1 MANPVI
7 KNMNAFDVANNLSF
21 SGLRKNA
28 KGGKMIYLN
37 VGGGGSKVYFELPV
51 LRAPFGLSSF
61 TDQKSGAVS
70 YSLDVSLDDANTV
83 AKIRDIESAV
93 LSHVVNNSEELLG
106 RSYSIDVIKQALFKS
121 CIRESKDGK
130 YAPTLK
136 LKVLHNDGVFSVD
149 AYDSSKKQTTLDSL
163 QKGQRVRT
171 IIDFNQIWI
180 IDNKF
185 GLSVRLKQV
194 MMMPTTELKGCAFSS
209 TSATDDDGVE
219 DDFVDNVVNSND
231 NSEQEDV

>member
-1 MANPVI
+1 MANPVV
-7 KNMNAFDVANNLSF
+7 KNITAFDANNMTF

-28 KGGKMIYLN
+28 KGGKMVYVN
-37 VGGGGSKVYFELPV
+37 VLGSNKTFFELPV
-51 LRAPFGLSSF
+51 LRAPFGLSSY

-70 YSLDVSLDDANTV
+70 YSLDVSLDDTEVVNR
-83 AKIRDIESAV
+83 IRDIETHV
-93 LSHVVNNSEELLG
+93 LNHVVRNSEELLG
-106 RSYSIDVIKQALFKS
+106 RSYSEDVIKQALFKS

-136 LKVLHNDGVFSVD
+136 LKVLHNDGVFSVN
-149 AYDSSKKQTTLDSL
+149 AYDASKKTTNLDTL
-163 QKGQRVRT
+163 QKGQRVKT

-194 MMMPTTELKGCAFSS
+194 MMMPTTELSGCAF
-209 TSATDDDGVE
+209 G
-219 DDFVDNVVNSND
+219 DDFVEEVVNGD
-231 NSEQEDV
+231 SEQADDEV

>member
-1 MANPVI
+1 MANPIV
-7 KNMNAFDVANNLSF
+7 KNMNAFDFANNLSF

-28 KGGKMIYLN
+28 KNGKMIYLN
-37 VGGGGSKVYFELPV
+37 TGGGSKVYFELPV

-61 TDQKSGAVS
+61 TDQKSGSVS
-70 YSLDVSLDDANTV
+70 YSLDVSLDDENTI
-83 AKIRDIESAV
+83 AKIREIEECILA
-93 LSHVVNNSEELLG
+93 HVVNNSEELLG
-106 RSYSIDVIKQALFKS
+106 RTYSIDVIKQALFKS

-149 AYDSSKKQTTLDSL
+149 AYDATKKHTTLDTL
-163 QKGQRVRT
+163 QKGQRVKT

-185 GLSVRLKQV
+185 GMSVRLKQV
-194 MMMPTTELKGCAFSS
+194 MMMPTTELRGCAFSGGS
-209 TSATDDDGVE
+209 DDGE
-219 DDFVDNVVNSND
+219 DFVDEVVKEND
-231 NSEQEDV
+231 GSEQEDV

>member
-1 MANPVI
+1 MANPVV

-28 KGGKMIYLN
+28 KGGKMMYLN
-37 VGGGGSKVYFELPV
+37 TGGNTKVFFEMPV

-61 TDQKSGAVS
+61 TDQKSGSVS
-70 YSLDVSLDDANTV
+70 YSLDVSMDDPV
-83 AKIRDIESAV
+83 AISKIRDIEEAV
-93 LSHVVNNSEELLG
+93 LSHVVKNSEELLG
-106 RSYSIDVIKQALFKS
+106 RVYSIDVIKQALFKS

-136 LKVLHNDGVFSVD
+136 LKVMHNDGVFSVD
-149 AYDSSKKQTTLDSL
+149 AYDATKKSTTLDAL
-163 QKGQRVRT
+163 QKGQRVKT
-171 IIDFNQIWI
+171 IVDFNQVWI

-194 MMMPTTELKGCAFSS
+194 MMMPTTELRGCAFSS
-209 TSATDDDGVE
+209 GGGSDDGE
-219 DDFVDNVVNSND
+219 DDFVDGVVKED
-231 NSEQEDV
+231 DTSEQEDI

>member
-1 MANPVI
+1 MANPVV
-7 KNMNAFDVANNLSF
+7 KNMNAFDFANNLSF

-37 VGGGGSKVYFELPV
+37 TGGGSKVYFELPV

-70 YSLDVSLDDANTV
+70 YSLDVSLDDANTI
-83 AKIRDIESAV
+83 AKIRDIEDAV
-93 LSHVVNNSEELLG
+93 LNHVVNNSEELLG
-106 RSYSIDVIKQALFKS
+106 KTYTVDVIKQALFKS

-136 LKVLHNDGVFSVD
+136 LKVMHNDGVFSVD
-149 AYDSSKKQTTLDSL
+149 AYDSTKKPTILDTL
-163 QKGQRVRT
+163 QKGQRVKT

-194 MMMPTTELKGCAFSS
+194 MMMPTTELRGCAF
-209 TSATDDDGVE
+209 TTDDDDGE
-219 DDFVDNVVNSND
+219 DGDDFVGDVVKDNDS
-231 NSEQEDV
+231 SEQEDV